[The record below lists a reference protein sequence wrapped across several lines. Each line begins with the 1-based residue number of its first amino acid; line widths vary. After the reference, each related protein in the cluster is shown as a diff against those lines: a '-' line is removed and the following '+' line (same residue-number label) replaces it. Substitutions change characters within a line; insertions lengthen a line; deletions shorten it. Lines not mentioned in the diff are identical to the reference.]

1 MEDRLSRVE
10 KKIDTLQEAIVSLAR
25 VEERLVTV
33 FNRQSHIEA
42 KVDAIEN
49 KMDILAENMV
59 STRITERLIWIVI
72 VASIGA
78 VFTYI
83 GNQDDIFRTSKQ
95 CSTQTA

>member
-33 FNRQSHIEA
+33 FNRQTNIEDKVNA
-42 KVDAIEN
+42 IESKVDSLASNMISS
-49 KMDILAENMV
+49 KIL
-59 STRITERLIWIVI
+59 ERFIWVIV

-78 VFTYI
+78 IFTYM
-83 GNQDDIFRTSKQ
+83 G
-95 CSTQTA
+95 

>member
-33 FNRQSHIEA
+33 FNRQSYIET

-49 KMDILAENMV
+49 KMDVLTENMA
-59 STRITERLIWIVI
+59 SARILERLIWIVI
-72 VASIGA
+72 VAGIGA

-83 GNQDDIFRTSKQ
+83 GN
-95 CSTQTA
+95 

>member
-42 KVDAIEN
+42 KVEMIDSKVDQLSEG
-49 KMDILAENMV
+49 MV
-59 STRITERLIWIVI
+59 SSHLVERLVWVVI
-72 VASIGA
+72 VAAIGA
-78 VFTYI
+78 AFTYM
-83 GNQDDIFRTSKQ
+83 GGL
-95 CSTQTA
+95 

>member
-33 FNRQSHIEA
+33 FNRQSHIDS

-49 KMDILAENMV
+49 KMDVLAENMA
-59 STRITERLIWIVI
+59 SARTMERLIWVVI
-72 VASIGA
+72 VAGISA

-83 GNQDDIFRTSKQ
+83 GN
-95 CSTQTA
+95 

>member
-10 KKIDTLQEAIVSLAR
+10 AKIDGLQEAIISLAR

-33 FNRQSHIEA
+33 FNRQSHIET

-49 KMDILAENMV
+49 KMDTLSENMA
-59 STRITERLIWIVI
+59 SARILERLIWVVI
-72 VASIGA
+72 VAGIGA

-83 GNQDDIFRTSKQ
+83 GN
-95 CSTQTA
+95 

>member
-33 FNRQSHIEA
+33 FNRQTNIEDKVNA
-42 KVDAIEN
+42 IESKVDELTA
-49 KMDILAENMV
+49 NMI
-59 STRITERLIWIVI
+59 SSKLLERFIWVIV

-78 VFTYI
+78 IFTYM
-83 GNQDDIFRTSKQ
+83 G
-95 CSTQTA
+95 

>member
-1 MEDRLSRVE
+1 MSRVE

-33 FNRQSHIEA
+33 FNRQSHIET

-49 KMDILAENMV
+49 KMDTLAENMA
-59 STRITERLIWIVI
+59 SARTMERLIWVVI
-72 VASIGA
+72 VAGISA

-83 GNQDDIFRTSKQ
+83 GN
-95 CSTQTA
+95 

>member
-33 FNRQSHIEA
+33 FNRQSHIET

-49 KMDILAENMV
+49 KMDVLAENMA
-59 STRITERLIWIVI
+59 SARTMERLIWVVI
-72 VASIGA
+72 VAGISA

-83 GNQDDIFRTSKQ
+83 EN
-95 CSTQTA
+95 

>member
-42 KVDAIEN
+42 KIEGIEAKVDTLSDSMISAR
-49 KMDILAENMV
+49 MV
-59 STRITERLIWIVI
+59 ERLVWVVV
-72 VASIGA
+72 VAGIGTA
-78 VFTYI
+78 FTFI
-83 GNQDDIFRTSKQ
+83 GS
-95 CSTQTA
+95 